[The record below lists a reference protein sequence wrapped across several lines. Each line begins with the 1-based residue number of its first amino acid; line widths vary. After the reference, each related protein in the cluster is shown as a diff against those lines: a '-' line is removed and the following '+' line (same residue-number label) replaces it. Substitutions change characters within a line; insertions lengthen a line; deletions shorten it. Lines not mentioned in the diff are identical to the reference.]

1 MNTKIIMYNFLAMF
15 FLLFT
20 VQPSSAAT
28 SPEVVGETALVID
41 GKNGQVLFEKNPHQ
55 KVYPASTTK
64 ILTAIIALENG
75 RLDDKVTIHKD
86 ACNIEGSA
94 VGLQEGEIISL
105 EDLLYSLM
113 LNSGNDSA
121 VAIAHHV
128 GGTVEGFVRMMNDK
142 AAELGALNTHFN
154 NPNGLPDAEHYS
166 TAYDMALISRYAM
179 QNPDFRK
186 IVLTKTKIIE
196 RDYPGAQTYLEN
208 RNRLL
213 WQYDGAIGIKTGYT
227 LEARQCLISAV
238 ARQDRELIAVVMK
251 SEGNNIWNDSKK
263 LFDYCFNEFELVN
276 LTEAGRYVTN
286 VAVRYG
292 KFETVPVLTN
302 RSLSYDLPRDKQA
315 ELTHEVIL
323 KENISAP
330 IKAGDKLGELAF
342 YFDNQELGRVD
353 LLARQELGRKWWAQ
367 WWSWF
372 ILAMGLVVFLMLNW
386 HHNNVRRRR
395 WKKYKMRK
403 YYL

>member
-128 GGTVEGFVRMMNDK
+128 GGTVEGFVRMMNEK

-186 IVLTKTKIIE
+186 IVATKTKIIE

-238 ARQDRELIAVVMK
+238 SKQDREFITVVMK
-251 SEGNNIWNDSKK
+251 SEGGNIWNDSKK
-263 LFDYCFNEFELVN
+263 LFDYCFDEFELVN

-286 VAVRYG
+286 VPVRYG

-372 ILAMGLVVFLMLNW
+372 LLAMGLVVFLMLNW